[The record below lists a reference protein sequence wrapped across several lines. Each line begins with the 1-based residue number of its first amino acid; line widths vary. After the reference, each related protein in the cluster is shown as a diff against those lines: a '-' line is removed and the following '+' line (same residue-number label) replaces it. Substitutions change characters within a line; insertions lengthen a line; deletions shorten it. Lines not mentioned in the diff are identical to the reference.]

1 MKIALD
7 EPLHALLCDVELEFA
22 AKVASSFDDV
32 DVFGVEVA
40 AVDEGNDVL
49 HVGVGR
55 GVARKRG
62 FEHAVVGVFG
72 GRFVGFE
79 PVEVEE

>member
-7 EPLHALLCDVELEFA
+7 EPLHALLCDVELKFA

-32 DVFGVEVA
+32 DVFGVEIA
-40 AVDEGNDVL
+40 AVDEGDDAL

-72 GRFVGFE
+72 GRFVGFA